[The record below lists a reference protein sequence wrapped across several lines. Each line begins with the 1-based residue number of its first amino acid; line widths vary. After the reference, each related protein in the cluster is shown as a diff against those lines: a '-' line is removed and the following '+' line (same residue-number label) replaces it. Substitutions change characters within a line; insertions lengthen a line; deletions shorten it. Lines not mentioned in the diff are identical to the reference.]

1 MLQAQLKSGP
11 KLDRTSQQRI
21 GQGLKHMY
29 EELVQA
35 PVPERLLA
43 LLTKLDDKPPAK
55 RAA

>member
-29 EELVQA
+29 EELAQA

-43 LLTKLDDKPPAK
+43 LLAQLNDKASPK
-55 RAA
+55 RAV

>member
-1 MLQAQLKSGP
+1 MLKAQSKSGL

-35 PVPERLLA
+35 PVPDRLLE
-43 LLTKLDDKPPAK
+43 LLAQLDGKPPAE